1 MVKTKQTK
9 KKVWLT
15 LAVLFVLV
23 SCFAITTYALAMHQV
38 SVEDN
43 AFEMARIR
51 IELNDGKAIF
61 DGSDMNIEPGYSIKK
76 DFTIE
81 NKSTV
86 SVYYRLYLENVTGT
100 LPAVLNFE
108 IYDGDKLLF
117 SGNANDLTRDNP
129 CVGEDPL
136 EVGEI
141 RTLTAVVK
149 MAESAGNAYQMGD
162 MAFDVTVDAVQ
173 ARNNTE
179 KQFE

>member
-1 MVKTKQTK
+1 MAKSKQTK
-9 KKVWLT
+9 RKVCLT
-15 LAVLFVLV
+15 LVALFVLI
-23 SCFAITTYALAMHQV
+23 SCFALTTYALAKHQV
-38 SVEDN
+38 AVEDN
-43 AFEMARIR
+43 LFEMARIR
-51 IELNDGKAIF
+51 VELNDGKTIF

-81 NKSTV
+81 NKSSV
-86 SVYYRLYLENVTGT
+86 NVYYRLYLENVTGS

-117 SGNANDLTRDNP
+117 SGSAQDLKRENP
-129 CVGEDPL
+129 CVGDEPL
-136 EVGEI
+136 EVGET

-149 MAESAGNAYQMGD
+149 MAEGAGNAYQNGD

-173 ARNNTE
+173 AKNNDD